1 MTCGR
6 RFQTLALLAPLA
18 LLFAADLSM
27 LRAESTATEVAPTP
41 KPKKGAK
48 KAAKGIQK
56 MKDVSADQEK
66 QAIVFATA
74 QHSELVE
81 LLDRLEEMNPDQY
94 GRAIRELYKTSERLR
109 LMADR
114 NPERHA
120 LELSLWKLESR
131 IRLTLAQIAMED
143 DAEIEKQ
150 LAPLMAERRDLK
162 RQLLELERR
171 QATSRIAQIDQQL
184 ETLQKAPEA
193 DTAKELKRLKQTV
206 VSQMKPG
213 KVKAKQAKRARAA
226 ESASVEKD
234 ATESS
239 KSP

>member
-1 MTCGR
+1 MNCGR
-6 RFQTLALLAPLA
+6 QFLSLVLLAPLT
-18 LLFAADLSM
+18 LLYAADISM
-27 LRAESTATEVAPTP
+27 LRAESTATEVVPTP

-48 KAAKGIQK
+48 KAAKALQK
-56 MKDVSADQEK
+56 VKDVSADQEK
-66 QAIVFATA
+66 QAIGFATA

-81 LLDRLEEMNPDQY
+81 LLDRLEEMNPEQY

-114 NPERHA
+114 NPERHS

-162 RQLLELERR
+162 RRVLELERR
-171 QATSRIAQIDQQL
+171 QATSRIAEIDQQL

-193 DTAKELKRLKQTV
+193 ETAKELKRLKQTV

-213 KVKAKQAKRARAA
+213 KVKAKQAKRAKAA
-226 ESASVEKD
+226 ESAPVEEK
-234 ATESS
+234 ATEPST
-239 KSP
+239 SP